1 MPAALSVKQIHN
13 KQRQDQSV
21 NKGELKSTLL
31 ERKSVIMKLQCFVR
45 LKVMSTIK
53 DKINLLEINL

>member
-31 ERKSVIMKLQCFVR
+31 ERRSVIMKLQCFVR
-45 LKVMSTIK
+45 LEVMSTIK

>member
-13 KQRQDQSV
+13 KQRHDQSV

>member
-31 ERKSVIMKLQCFVR
+31 ERKSVIMKLQCFGR

>member
-31 ERKSVIMKLQCFVR
+31 ERRSVIMKLQCFVR